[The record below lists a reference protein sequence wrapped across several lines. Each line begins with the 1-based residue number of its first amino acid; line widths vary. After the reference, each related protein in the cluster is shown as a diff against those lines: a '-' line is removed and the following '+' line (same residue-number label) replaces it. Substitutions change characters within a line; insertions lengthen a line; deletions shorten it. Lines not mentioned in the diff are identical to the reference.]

1 MIENKKIDKTDT
13 QVNDDSLL
21 SINDNHNGKD
31 GVDE

>member
-21 SINDNHNGKD
+21 SINDNHNGSD
-31 GVDE
+31 VVDE